1 MNNRGRIHIRL
12 ISMEEDKVTIRI
24 KHTLSKIR
32 RTTMD
37 MEKNILIN
45 SKIHGSSNNI
55 KTLVMKTITKTLHLK
70 FRITMVQIQ
79 QQLPD
84 SVTLTLITMMVSSL
98 MEMLW
103 NLGTSLSL
111 LETEII
117 KLKFIV
123 KFILIT
129 NP

>member
-1 MNNRGRIHIRL
+1 
-12 ISMEEDKVTIRI
+12 
-24 KHTLSKIR
+24 
-32 RTTMD
+32 MD

-111 LETEII
+111 LETKFI
-117 KLKFIV
+117 KINFIV